1 MKEVEHMSRS
11 KIRILTIDGGGIRGL
26 IPARIL
32 VRVEELLQEI
42 SRNKKAK
49 ISDYFDLVA
58 GTSTGGILTA
68 LILAPEP
75 GYKAVDLVDLY
86 VRYGDSIFTR
96 AVAAK
101 TVDPLGLF
109 NPLYQHD
116 TLETVLLKYFGDL
129 KVSELVRPCLIPM
142 YNIETGMAT
151 FVSGLGIRQFPERDR
166 YVKDVLRATTAAPT
180 YFAPMRRLHDAF
192 IDGGMFANN
201 PALCAYV
208 EATKFPAEPRAEDI
222 MILSLGTGSINR
234 NYPYESARRW
244 GRLHWIRPALEI
256 YSSAASQTV
265 DHQLEILYEHKDK
278 MENYLRIEPNLK
290 EFKTSVALDNTAPEN
305 IQSLIKVGEKLSV
318 QYEQKLRDFLT
329 KVVLSNVVSNHEKL
343 Y

>member
-1 MKEVEHMSRS
+1 MAKS

-75 GYKAVDLVDLY
+75 GYKAVDFVDLY
-86 VRYGDSIFTR
+86 AKYGTSIFTR
-96 AVAAK
+96 AVATK

-142 YNIETGMAT
+142 YNI
-151 FVSGLGIRQFPERDR
+151 
-166 YVKDVLRATTAAPT
+166 
-180 YFAPMRRLHDAF
+180 
-192 IDGGMFANN
+192 
-201 PALCAYV
+201 
-208 EATKFPAEPRAEDI
+208 
-222 MILSLGTGSINR
+222 
-234 NYPYESARRW
+234 
-244 GRLHWIRPALEI
+244 
-256 YSSAASQTV
+256 
-265 DHQLEILYEHKDK
+265 
-278 MENYLRIEPNLK
+278 
-290 EFKTSVALDNTAPEN
+290 
-305 IQSLIKVGEKLSV
+305 
-318 QYEQKLRDFLT
+318 
-329 KVVLSNVVSNHEKL
+329 
-343 Y
+343 